1 MLQTVGYD
9 VKADIWS
16 FGITAL
22 ELATGTAPYAKF
34 PPLKVLML
42 TMENPPPT
50 LEVCGELNSEDYS
63 KYSKP
68 FRKMIEKCLLKDPEK
83 RPTASELLKH
93 PFFKKTKDKEFLKE
107 ILIPLSPDIK
117 LRGKS
122 VRRVKGAS
130 GRMHKTEEGDWVWS
144 VDEFVEETIPEEK
157 EKGKLLSAPK
167 PSDSEVH
174 SREESAEVVVHV
186 PNNIPPVSELSLIH
200 I

>member
-83 RPTASELLKH
+83 RCVYSWN
-93 PFFKKTKDKEFLKE
+93 
-107 ILIPLSPDIK
+107 IQCNLI
-117 LRGKS
+117 
-122 VRRVKGAS
+122 
-130 GRMHKTEEGDWVWS
+130 
-144 VDEFVEETIPEEK
+144 
-157 EKGKLLSAPK
+157 
-167 PSDSEVH
+167 
-174 SREESAEVVVHV
+174 
-186 PNNIPPVSELSLIH
+186 
-200 I
+200 